1 MAATSWNA
9 LQPRLG
15 VENGNIPEIMSFPE
29 KASQTFKA
37 GTPVKLTTTAGTV
50 EIATDGTT
58 GFLGIAMEDASG
70 VTSAALKVQVCRPN
84 TPIVARCTVAGVATA
99 PSTVLTQGV
108 AYDFYIDTTD
118 YWFGVDSATGG
129 PVVIYESPV
138 YDSAG
143 AETYWGNFRL
153 LSGMAGNLDEAEDL

>member
-15 VENGNIPEIMSFPE
+15 VENGNVPEIISFPE
-29 KASQTFKA
+29 AATQTFKA
-37 GTPVKLTTTAGTV
+37 GTPVKLTNTAGTV
-50 EIATDGTT
+50 TIGTDGTT
-58 GFLGIAMEDASG
+58 GFLGIAQETGTS
-70 VTSAALKVQVCRPN
+70 VTSAALKVAVVRAG
-84 TPIVARCTVAGVATA
+84 TPIIARCTVAGTATA

-108 AYDFYIDTTD
+108 AYDWYIDSAD
-118 YWFGVDSATGG
+118 GWFGGDSATGG

-143 AETYWGNFRL
+143 TETVWGNIRL
-153 LSGMAGNLDEAEDL
+153 LEGQAGNLDEAGA

>member
-15 VENGNIPEIMSFPE
+15 TEGGSIPEIMSFPE
-29 KASQTFKA
+29 TAGQTFKA

-50 EIATDGTT
+50 CIAADGTT

-70 VTSAALKVQVCRPN
+70 TTSAALKVQVCRPD
-84 TPIVARCTVAGVATA
+84 TPIIARCTVAGVATA

-118 YWFGVDSATGG
+118 YWFGVDTATGG
-129 PVVIYESPV
+129 PIVVYEHPIY
-138 YDSAG
+138 DGLG
-143 AETYWGNFRL
+143 AETYWGVFRL
-153 LSGMAGNLDEAEDL
+153 LEGQAGNFDEAGA